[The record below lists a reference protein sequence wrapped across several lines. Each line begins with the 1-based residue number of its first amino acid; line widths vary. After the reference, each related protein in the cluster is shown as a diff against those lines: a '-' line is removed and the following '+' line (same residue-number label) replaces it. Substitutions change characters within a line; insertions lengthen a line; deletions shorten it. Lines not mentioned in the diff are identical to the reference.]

1 MTDETTRAAFETHA
15 AFERDGPDAFAVTTT
30 RFDATVQTDDDRVT
44 VRLPTLDAVVAGE
57 TVADVVEDGWYET
70 LERRLDDVHTVVEA
84 DDASPPELTR
94 DDEQVVLV
102 VAFGST
108 PAPDDALAVVDYAEG
123 TWLQGVV
130 PGYDYREPAAGLIEQ
145 ARQSYDDDEGRGSG
159 GPR

>member
-1 MTDETTRAAFETHA
+1 MTDETTRAAFETRA
-15 AFERDGPDAFAVTTT
+15 SFERDGPDAFAVTTT
-30 RFDATVQTDDDRVT
+30 RFDATVRTDDDRVT

-70 LERRLDDVHTVVEA
+70 LERRLDDVHTVVET

-102 VAFGST
+102 VAYGST
-108 PAPDDALAVVDYAEG
+108 PEPDDALAVVDYAEG

-145 ARQSYDDDEGRGSG
+145 ARQSYDDDGASSG